1 MSALIIVL
9 VILFVVGAILQGIS
23 NSEKIEE
30 KGKKNNQTLKSL
42 PDFNVT
48 KIIEGVNNEYI
59 FAVDEKGEKVAIIQ
73 TLHKTIIPF
82 DQIISVEVIE
92 DNAILQQK
100 SSLRTIGGAVVGGVL
115 AGGAGAVVGG
125 LSGDS
130 TQNKTV
136 SKVQV
141 KIKLRDINRPSY
153 TINCF
158 DCKTMTAAQ
167 KPIKPSSMEG
177 DLYKKGLNHAHRIA
191 DTISAIIDITDKS
204 TNNSFKKTKAPKQIG
219 SIADELSKLAD
230 LKDRGILT
238 DEEFNAQ
245 KQTLLHSTST
255 ANNDSE
261 EVKPSQNEI
270 VVEDVVPQNVREAL
284 NNNEKILAV
293 KLYMDNTG
301 CSLSEATKFIDSI
314 S

>member
-1 MSALIIVL
+1 MLFFIIVL
-9 VILFVVGAILQGIS
+9 VVVIVVGILQAMS

-30 KGKKNNQTLKSL
+30 KGKKNYQTLKSL

-48 KIIEGVNNEYI
+48 KVIEGVNNEYL
-59 FAVDEKGEKVAIIQ
+59 FAVDEKVKKIAVIQ
-73 TLHKTIIPF
+73 SLHKTIIPF

-92 DNAILQQK
+92 DNVIIQQK

-141 KIKLRDINRPSY
+141 KIKLRDINHPSY
-153 TINCF
+153 IINCF
-158 DCKTMTAAQ
+158 DCKTMTAGQ

-177 DLYKKGLNHAHRIA
+177 DLYKQGLKHAHSIA

-204 TNNSFKKTKAPKQIG
+204 TNNSPEKPEAPKQVG
-219 SIADELSKLAD
+219 SIADELAKLAD

-238 DEEFNAQ
+238 EEEFNAQ

-255 ANNDSE
+255 TSKNAD

-270 VVEDVVPQNVREAL
+270 IVEDVVSQEVREAL
-284 NNNEKILAV
+284 NNNQKILAV